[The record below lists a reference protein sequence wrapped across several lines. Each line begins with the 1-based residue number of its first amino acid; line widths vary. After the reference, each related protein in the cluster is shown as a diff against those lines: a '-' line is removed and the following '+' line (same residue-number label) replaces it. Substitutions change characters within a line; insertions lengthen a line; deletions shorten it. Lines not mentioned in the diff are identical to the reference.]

1 MDKTEEILK
10 KYNSHID
17 GLNSQE
23 IQNRQDK
30 YGLNELEETKKTS
43 PIIKFLKQFA
53 EPLII
58 LLIIAAIAAY
68 FIGDVI
74 DSIVI
79 LVVVSFNAI
88 IGYRQEHK
96 AEKAMEELKN
106 IVNTQAIVKREGKKS
121 QIDGKYL
128 TVGDIVSVE
137 EGDKVPADIILLSS
151 VELKID
157 ESSITG
163 ESEPVNKNS
172 DYSENDKIEKIDS
185 SNRDFEDKI
194 LYMESTVVSGRGT
207 GLVFNIGMNTS
218 MGKIAKLI
226 QEDSDETPL
235 QEKIGKLGKYLGA
248 IAVIVCILVFILQMF
263 KGMGLVENFM
273 TAVSLAVAA
282 VPEGLPAVLTLTLAL
297 GMQRMAKSN
306 AIIRKLLAVETLGS
320 CNIICSDKTGTL
332 TLNKMTVRD
341 SEIYSNKAFE
351 CAYLCNNAI
360 LKDDDILGNPT
371 DGAALAFAD
380 KSDYPTSTLN
390 EKLPRLGEIPLTSSR
405 KMMTTIHIDNENHNN
420 IENNTTTD
428 RLDDGNIISYTKGA
442 PEIVLDQCKYID
454 DNGTIKI
461 IDDKIKEKIVSRIE
475 EMSNNSLRVLA
486 LTYKNIDTDL
496 PRDIENN
503 TLDLH
508 AITEDGTIEKE
519 LTLCGIIGI
528 MDPPKENAKEAVA
541 KCKSAGIKVI
551 MITGDHKDTASAI
564 AKELGILNKGKV
576 LTGIELNQLSDEE
589 YLKICDDVEV
599 YARVYPEQKVRI
611 VETLKSKDNI
621 VSMTGDGVNDAPAL
635 KKASIGVAMGNGTD
649 VAKESSDMI
658 LQDNDFTTIVKAIE
672 EGRKIFDNIRRFVKF
687 QISTNVGAI
696 LTIVIAS
703 LLNMPLPFNPIQI
716 LWINLIMDGPP
727 AQSLGAEGPER
738 NIMKRKA
745 ENGEILNKKDL
756 LRILITGLIMA
767 AGTLLLFGYE
777 LSAYNN
783 LGYELTLKKAMTVA
797 FTIFVI
803 YQLFSAI
810 NNRADTDEKN
820 KAFTSA
826 IIISFILQLLV
837 IYVGPLQLIFRTT
850 AIGLIDWVLIFLVA
864 SSIFIGEY
872 IMRKTFLK
880 NPSI

>member
-17 GLNSQE
+17 GLNYQE
-23 IQNRQDK
+23 VQSRQEK
-30 YGLNELEETKKTS
+30 YGLNEFEETKKTS
-43 PIIKFLKQFA
+43 SIIKFLKHFT

-79 LVVVSFNAI
+79 IVVVSFNTI
-88 IGYRQEHK
+88 IDYHQEHK

-106 IVNTQAIVKREGKKS
+106 IVNTHAIVKREGKKS

-137 EGDKVPADIILLSS
+137 EGDKIPADIILLNS

-163 ESEPVNKNS
+163 ESEPVSKNS
-172 DYSENDKIEKIDS
+172 DYSANDNIEKIDS

-218 MGKIAKLI
+218 MGKIAKII
-226 QEDSDETPL
+226 QEDSDKTPL

-371 DGAALAFAD
+371 DGAALVFAD
-380 KSDYPTSTLN
+380 KSDYPTNALS

-405 KMMTTIHIDNENHNN
+405 KMMTTIHIDNENHDN
-420 IENNTTTD
+420 IENNITTD
-428 RLDDGNIISYTKGA
+428 RLDDGNFISYTKGA

-454 DNGTIKI
+454 NNGTIKI
-461 IDDKIKEKIVSRIE
+461 IDDEIKEKIVSRIE

-486 LTYKNIDTDL
+486 LSYKNIDISL
-496 PRDIENN
+496 PRDSENN
-503 TLDLH
+503 TLDIES
-508 AITEDGTIEKE
+508 ITEEKTIENE

-864 SSIFIGEY
+864 SSILIGEY

-880 NPSI
+880 NPSP

>member
-1 MDKTEEILK
+1 MNKTDEILK
-10 KYNSHID
+10 KYNSRID

-23 IQNRQDK
+23 VQNRQEK

-43 PIIKFLKQFA
+43 SIIKFLKQFT

-79 LVVVSFNAI
+79 LIVVSFNAI
-88 IGYRQEHK
+88 IGYHQEHK

-106 IVNTQAIVKREGKKS
+106 IVTTKAIVKREGKKS

-128 TVGDIVSVE
+128 TLGDIVNVE

-163 ESEPVNKNS
+163 ESKPVNKNS
-172 DYSENDKIEKIDS
+172 DYSENDDIEKIDGA
-185 SNRDFEDKI
+185 NRDFEDKI

-235 QEKIGKLGKYLGA
+235 QQKIGKLGKYLGA
-248 IAVIVCILVFILQMF
+248 IAVIICILVFILQMF

-282 VPEGLPAVLTLTLAL
+282 IPEGLPAVLTLTLAL

-332 TLNKMTVRD
+332 TLNQMTVRD

-371 DGAALAFAD
+371 DGAALVFAD
-380 KSDYPTSTLN
+380 KSDYPTSTLS
-390 EKLPRLGEIPLTSSR
+390 EKLPRLGEIPLTSTR
-405 KMMTTIHIDNENHNN
+405 KMMTTLHAINKNNEN
-420 IENNTTTD
+420 IENNSTTD
-428 RLDDGNIISYTKGA
+428 RLDDGKFISYTKGA
-442 PEIVLDQCKYID
+442 PEIVLNLCKYID

-461 IDDKIKEKIVSRIE
+461 IDDKIKENILSRIE

-486 LTYKNIDTDL
+486 LTYNNIDIDL
-496 PRDIENN
+496 PQANENN
-503 TLDLH
+503 TLDLQR
-508 AITEDGTIEKE
+508 IIEEETLENE

-541 KCKSAGIKVI
+541 KCKSAGIRVI

-576 LTGIELNQLSDEE
+576 LTGIQLNQLSDEE

-611 VETLKSKDNI
+611 VETLKSKDNV

-649 VAKESSDMI
+649 VAKESADMV

-703 LLNMPLPFNPIQI
+703 ILNMPLPFNPIQI
-716 LWINLIMDGPP
+716 LWINIIMDGPP

-738 NIMKRKA
+738 NIMNRES
-745 ENGEILNKKDL
+745 ENGEILNKKDI

-767 AGTLLLFGYE
+767 AGTLLVFGYE

-783 LGYELTLKKAMTVA
+783 LGYKSSLTKAMTVA

-826 IIISFILQLLV
+826 IIGSFILQLLV
-837 IYVGPLQLIFRTT
+837 VYVGPLQLIFRTT
-850 AIGLIDWVLIFLVA
+850 AIGLIDWVLIFVVA
-864 SSIFIGEY
+864 SSIFLGEY

-880 NPSI
+880 NPNH